1 MIQWNGLE
9 CVSGLWLP
17 VIQRYRQGESGQEVI
32 DELRA
37 EYKRKQDDR
46 VGWNIAVK
54 EVELPEEDE
63 E

>member
-1 MIQWNGLE
+1 MKWFRVRVWSMTASYTG
-9 CVSGLWLP
+9 
-17 VIQRYRQGESGQEVI
+17 YRQGESGQEVI